1 MQNVVSTAEEAK
13 TLMTVDRSA
22 ITADGEVIEFRPDV
36 PFRSIT
42 DLKAFSDNE
51 KSDMPTLTDESL
63 YEPLEDIFRRCQR
76 GELIAQKRGQYA
88 GSDVD
93 DEDLYDVDDFED
105 LTDIDAKAE
114 NLAQE
119 ALKARESTTQAGEQ
133 GARMEPNQKGSNEQA
148 VSETAKAEKKE

>member
-13 TLMTVDRSA
+13 TLMTIDRSA
-22 ITADGEVIEFRPDV
+22 ITADGEVIEFRPEV
-36 PFRSIT
+36 PFRSIS

-119 ALKARESTTQAGEQ
+119 ALKARESATQAGEQ

-148 VSETAKAEKKE
+148 DSDSAKAKKEE

>member
-1 MQNVVSTAEEAK
+1 MQNVVLNADEAK

-76 GELIAQKRGQYA
+76 GELVAQKRGQYA

-114 NLAQE
+114 NLAQD
-119 ALKARESTTQAGEQ
+119 ALKAQEQ
-133 GARMEPNQKGSNEQA
+133 SGTSSDNVARTEPNQKGSSEQDGDA
-148 VSETAKAEKKE
+148 KTETA